1 MKQPQN
7 EPLRGEAAYRA
18 HLKDVARS
26 NEVAQAAAI
35 RRRTAKETAAVG
47 EAAERARREMRD
59 LHRQADR

>member
-1 MKQPQN
+1 MKKPQS

-26 NEVAQAAAI
+26 NEVAQAAAV
-35 RRRTAKETAAVG
+35 RRRTAKEAAAVG
-47 EAAERARREMRD
+47 EAAERARREMRA